1 MNHFFESLKNTGIKQ
16 FGLSITYDN
25 EMVSVSILPKTNTKD
40 KGLKSIKPLDLFAS
54 VKEMD
59 AKFFEA
65 IQKPMERTMTIFD
78 SVKAYE
84 ESLKTSEGK
93 TESAKKQ
100 KESIVKKNTALQKL
114 LKEPSFNPLTDHK
127 KAMDLAKEILALNAE
142 HKEANKVIAQMAQY
156 ESPKLF

>member
-16 FGLSITYDN
+16 CALSITYDN
-25 EMVSVSILPKTNTKD
+25 EMVSVSILPKINAKD
-40 KGLKSIKPLDLFAS
+40 KSLKSIKPLDLFAS

-59 AKFFEA
+59 EKFFEV
-65 IQKPMERTMTIFD
+65 IKKPMEQTMTVFD
-78 SVKAYE
+78 SVKAFE
-84 ESLKTSEGK
+84 ESLKVSESK

-100 KESIVKKNTALQKL
+100 KESIVKKNTVLQKL

-127 KAMDLAKEILALNAE
+127 KAIELAKEILTLDTE
-142 HKEANKVIAQMAQY
+142 HKDAKKVIDQMAQY